1 MGVGVRVRMGVGVSV
16 GGSGTGIGRTAGVVG
31 AGVATTIR
39 ELDYRRRSRISRS
52 SNRGGGSDIRHLSE
66 CALSY
71 LSTSSTQCK

>member
-1 MGVGVRVRMGVGVSV
+1 MSMGVGVRMGVD
-16 GGSGTGIGRTAGVVG
+16 GSGCGTGIGRTADGVG

-71 LSTSSTQCK
+71 PIY

>member
-1 MGVGVRVRMGVGVSV
+1 MGVGVRVRMGVGV
-16 GGSGTGIGRTAGVVG
+16 GGSGTGIGRTAGGVG
-31 AGVATTIR
+31 AGVTTTIR

-71 LSTSSTQCK
+71 LSTSNTQCK